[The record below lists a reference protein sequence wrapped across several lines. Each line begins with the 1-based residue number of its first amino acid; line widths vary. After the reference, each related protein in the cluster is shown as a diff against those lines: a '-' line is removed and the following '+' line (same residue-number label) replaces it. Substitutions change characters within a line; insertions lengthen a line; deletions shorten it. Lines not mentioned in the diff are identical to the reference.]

1 MRLNHLFPA
10 ILIVLQFCASIG
22 YIPSGN
28 WRMCVYWFAAAVL
41 NIAVTF

>member
-1 MRLNHLFPA
+1 MRSDKVFPLL
-10 ILIVLQFCASIG
+10 LIVLQICAGIM
-22 YIPSGN
+22 YVPSGN